1 MNCLLQVTLNFPRF
15 RNDIYIYIFY
25 LLGFV
30 HMQSFLENDVLVK
43 ENIKHGMSAKTLYI

>member
-15 RNDIYIYIFY
+15 RNDIYIFY
-25 LLGFV
+25 LLRFV
-30 HMQSFLENDVLVK
+30 HMQSFLGNDILVE